1 MNVIIYYVWVY
12 IYSTNYTN
20 IIVRRKTMR
29 DTVLDILTEIRGDI
43 DFENETKL
51 IDDNILASL
60 DIVAI
65 VGEFNDEFD
74 VEISVE
80 DLVPENFNSVDAMVK
95 LIEAAQE

>member
-1 MNVIIYYVWVY
+1 
-12 IYSTNYTN
+12 
-20 IIVRRKTMR
+20 MR
-29 DTVLDILTEIRGDI
+29 DTVLDILTEIRGYI

>member
-1 MNVIIYYVWVY
+1 M
-12 IYSTNYTN
+12 
-20 IIVRRKTMR
+20 KE
-29 DTVLDILTEIRGDI
+29 TVLEILKGIRGDI

-74 VEISVE
+74 IEISVE
-80 DLVPENFNSVDAMVK
+80 DLVPENFNSVDAMVE
-95 LIEAAQE
+95 LITRAQE

>member
-1 MNVIIYYVWVY
+1 
-12 IYSTNYTN
+12 
-20 IIVRRKTMR
+20 MR
-29 DTVLDILTEIRGDI
+29 YTVLDILTEIRGDI